1 MRVEIISNDMPHTTR
16 EDRVMTR
23 KDKAIFPTILP
34 PIETPFIPSS
44 QTIPSVIIYGNVA
57 NAKEK
62 KPKRRKRWRKEEE
75 EGDMASTGE
84 GVRSSPVLVD
94 ESSLGLFNWFGVSFW
109 LSLLS
114 MWINWSDF
122 FRVFGSA

>member
-1 MRVEIISNDMPHTTR
+1 
-16 EDRVMTR
+16 
-23 KDKAIFPTILP
+23 
-34 PIETPFIPSS
+34 
-44 QTIPSVIIYGNVA
+44 
-57 NAKEK
+57 
-62 KPKRRKRWRKEEE
+62 
-75 EGDMASTGE
+75 MASTGE